1 MRLRGTNQGRATGL
15 NVGWE
20 LAPLSSAEEKDP
32 ILGLAANVTAMFILV
47 LGLSGNSANLKS
59 RMNAFV

>member
-1 MRLRGTNQGRATGL
+1 MSVENLLHFPLLR
-15 NVGWE
+15 
-20 LAPLSSAEEKDP
+20 EKDP

-59 RMNAFV
+59 GMNAFV